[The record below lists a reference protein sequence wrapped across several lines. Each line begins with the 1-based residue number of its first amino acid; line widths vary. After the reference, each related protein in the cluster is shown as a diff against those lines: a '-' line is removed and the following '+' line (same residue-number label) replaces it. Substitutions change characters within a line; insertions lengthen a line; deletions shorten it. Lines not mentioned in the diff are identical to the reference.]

1 MKTRKEFTIEKFLT
15 NSDGYLKMKYLMG
28 LMFEVSLE
36 QSDIIED
43 KKFMED
49 KRWIVYSW
57 DIKIKDPIK
66 AGDKLEITTFAIDM
80 KKFYAYRNFI
90 IKRNGQTIALAYCSF
105 LLFDLSKMRPI
116 KIPEILIES
125 YEKEEAVYI
134 EKRQKYAK
142 DFENKEKIYIRKND
156 IDLNGHVNN
165 AAYMD
170 LIREIS
176 DIKDQDI
183 GYINI
188 VYKNEIRD
196 KDFVYGEVSKDK
208 NEESYRLIS
217 EDEKIYTYGKL
228 GIRNV

>member
-1 MKTRKEFTIEKFLT
+1 MKTSKEFTIERFLT
-15 NSDGYLKMKYLMG
+15 NSDGYLKMKYLLG
-28 LMFEVSLE
+28 LMFEVSFEQADILE
-36 QSDIIED
+36 NKDTM
-43 KKFMED
+43 KD

-57 DIKIKDPIK
+57 DIKIKNPIK
-66 AGDKLEITTFAIDM
+66 AGDKIEIETFPIDM
-80 KKFYAYRNFI
+80 KKFYAYRNFT
-90 IKRNGQTIALAYCSF
+90 IKRDGELIAVAYCSF

-116 KIPEILIES
+116 KIPESLMNS
-125 YEKEEAVYI
+125 YKKEEAVYI

-142 DFENKEKIYIRKND
+142 DFEEPKKIYIRKND

-165 AAYMD
+165 ASYMD

-196 KDFVYGEVSKDK
+196 KKFVLGEIAKEK
-208 NEESYRLIS
+208 EEESFRLIN
-217 EDEKIYTYGKL
+217 EDNKIYTYGKI
-228 GIRNV
+228 GRRDV